1 MNQGGHHRYVTAGS
15 GGGEEQTLEGTVLT
29 GRFST
34 DTMTECVMGGLDFWA
49 AVSHFLPGAE
59 FLALSKGLSPCK
71 GSTSNSSLLKSCT
84 WGFQSFPHCSLWCGH
99 GQLSKVIAVHALGLE
114 FRSSAHR
121 ETQAWRHTAAIPALR
136 RQR

>member
-1 MNQGGHHRYVTAGS
+1 MNQGGHHRYVSAGA
-15 GGGEEQTLEGTVLT
+15 GGGEEQILEGTVLT

-71 GSTSNSSLLKSCT
+71 GSTSNSSLLSHVP
-84 WGFQSFPHCSLWCGH
+84 GAFRAFPTAHCGCGH
-99 GQLSKVIAVHALGLE
+99 GQLSKVIAVHAQGLE

-121 ETQAWRHTAAIPALR
+121 EKLR
-136 RQR
+136 RGGTQPQSQP